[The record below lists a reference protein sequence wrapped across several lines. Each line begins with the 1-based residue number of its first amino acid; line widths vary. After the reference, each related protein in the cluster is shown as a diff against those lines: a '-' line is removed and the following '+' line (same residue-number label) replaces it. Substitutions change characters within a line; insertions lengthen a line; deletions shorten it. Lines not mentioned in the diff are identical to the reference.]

1 MTANPSRLNRTD
13 PMREIDLLL
22 LEELM
27 MNHNFETS
35 RTRVA
40 VLTACLTV
48 VGLFFFAAFFYELTH
63 PEPIGS
69 VLSNQSSHTEIGW
82 TSGYSGIAQP

>member
-1 MTANPSRLNRTD
+1 MTANPSRRNRTD

-27 MNHNFETS
+27 MSRNFETS
-35 RTRVA
+35 RTCV
-40 VLTACLTV
+40 VVQTACLTV
-48 VGLFFFAAFFYELTH
+48 VGLFFFVAFFYALTH
-63 PEPIGS
+63 PEPIGT

-82 TSGYSGIAQP
+82 TSEYSGIAQP